1 MEKQIGAMIIF
12 LIAGL
17 LSIVL
22 LIWLWKVPVKKMV
35 TAMKESGSSA
45 FEAYFVVFL
54 LAGGLTFAVYMIAE
68 VI

>member
-1 MEKQIGAMIIF
+1 MIVFIGAII
-12 LIAGL
+12 LGMAL
-17 LSIVL
+17 LV
-22 LIWLWKVPVKKMV
+22 WLWKVPINKMV

-54 LAGGLTFAVYMIAE
+54 LAGGLAFAVYMIAE